1 MPGPCLDLADGTTI
15 RSRLAPGDGLRFKG
29 RELPHFREALPE
41 GRSSWSIF
49 LHFIPAPHSTGG
61 DSSWGAITR

>member
-1 MPGPCLDLADGTTI
+1 MAPRSARG
-15 RSRLAPGDGLRFKG
+15 SRLATGFGFFKG